1 MDLSDAIASLI
12 RSLNLTSFPCG
23 SGNWRNEALKEY
35 DIQMHESSV
44 GQEESVSVLQ
54 SYCRGLQ
61 TPWHVDCDW
70 SDEAQTVR
78 DLSVTS
84 PHVLKDPDMIYKYFK
99 TLYIRGRKVT
109 NVDKGLLKFINL
121 RELILSVNSI
131 AAVEGRNLPRGLQVL
146 ELCGNSISDMHSLS
160 LKAPPGLLYV
170 GLSYN
175 AIPNI
180 QCLEQNLW
188 SHLLSLDLSYNHLIS
203 LTETT
208 KVLSK
213 LPKLR
218 TLSLMENPLALVAAY
233 RPYVISLFPQLTY
246 FDEVQILSDDHSFC
260 KNFSSYVGTVS
271 Y

>member
-99 TLYIRGRKVT
+99 TLYIRGRKV
-109 NVDKGLLKFINL
+109 GI
-121 RELILSVNSI
+121 
-131 AAVEGRNLPRGLQVL
+131 RN
-146 ELCGNSISDMHSLS
+146 
-160 LKAPPGLLYV
+160 
-170 GLSYN
+170 
-175 AIPNI
+175 
-180 QCLEQNLW
+180 
-188 SHLLSLDLSYNHLIS
+188 
-203 LTETT
+203 
-208 KVLSK
+208 
-213 LPKLR
+213 
-218 TLSLMENPLALVAAY
+218 
-233 RPYVISLFPQLTY
+233 
-246 FDEVQILSDDHSFC
+246 
-260 KNFSSYVGTVS
+260 
-271 Y
+271 